1 MQYNGVLR
9 VYEGDADSGDVVM
22 EIGFTIPSKRLPTLQ
37 RIFKEILREAEDFV
51 EKTLDK

>member
-9 VYEGDADSGDVVM
+9 VYQGEVDNNEVVM